1 MDGRLLWPLLVLFPH
16 HKIRVGDI
24 LLQKVVTN
32 IDELKEKKKKIRV
45 GDYHRFMLCSF
56 YEDDPGVSWDHK
68 LKSWGNC

>member
-16 HKIRVGDI
+16 H
-24 LLQKVVTN
+24 
-32 IDELKEKKKKIRV
+32 KIRV

-68 LKSWGNC
+68 LKCWGNC